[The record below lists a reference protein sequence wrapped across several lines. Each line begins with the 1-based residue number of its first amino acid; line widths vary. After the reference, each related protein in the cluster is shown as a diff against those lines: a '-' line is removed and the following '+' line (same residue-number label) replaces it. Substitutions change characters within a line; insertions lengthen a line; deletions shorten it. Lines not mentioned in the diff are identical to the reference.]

1 MKRFFVFLGAL
12 SLLTASLACSRLN
25 RSEQNSAGTA
35 GAGGTA
41 TYNTKFPL
49 PSSVIN
55 FADTGNGTI
64 NFQTQMSLTDT
75 LGWYRQAFSQKGLK
89 ERTAVTQITSTTINL
104 VFDGDP
110 SGLAVVVQCVDL
122 GNGLT
127 NISIRYEKV

>member
-1 MKRFFVFLGAL
+1 MKRLSIFLAAL
-12 SLLTASLACSRLN
+12 SLLITSLACSRLN
-25 RSEQNSAGTA
+25 RSNPNPGVTA
-35 GAGGTA
+35 GAGSSS
-41 TYNTKFPL
+41 YNTTFPL

-55 FADTGNGTI
+55 FADIGNGAI
-64 NFQTQMSLTDT
+64 NFQTKMSLTDT

-110 SGLAVVVQCVDL
+110 SGLAVVLQCVEL

-127 NISIRYEKV
+127 NVSIRYEKV

>member
-25 RSEQNSAGTA
+25 RSDQNSGGTA
-35 GAGGTA
+35 GAGGGTS
-41 TYNTKFPL
+41 YNTKFPL

-89 ERTAVTQITSTTINL
+89 ERTAATQITSTTINL

-110 SGLAVVVQCVDL
+110 SGLAVVIQCVDL

-127 NISIRYEKV
+127 NVSIRYEKV